1 MSIIDGIGAPAP
13 SRPSAAARKAAPGAA
28 FALPAA
34 EAKEAAPTA
43 APTGAPV
50 ALAGLQGLDGLL
62 AMLEDASAP
71 AERDRRARAHGDA
84 LLAALAALQH
94 DLLGDASHGAS
105 ALDRLDSLL
114 AHIPEAADPALAA
127 AIDAVALRARI
138 ERLRRTHGP
147 C

>member
-1 MSIIDGIGAPAP
+1 MSVIDGIGAPAP
-13 SRPSAAARKAAPGAA
+13 SRPSAAARKTAPGAA

-34 EAKEAAPTA
+34 EAKEAAPAA
-43 APTGAPV
+43 APAASPV
-50 ALAGLQGLDGLL
+50 GLAGLQGLDGLL
-62 AMLEDASAP
+62 AMLEDTPAP
-71 AERDRRARAHGDA
+71 AERDRRARAHGSA

-94 DLLGDASHGAS
+94 DLLGDAPQGSS
-105 ALDRLDSLL
+105 ALDRLDVLL

-127 AIDAVALRARI
+127 AIAAVALRARI